1 MRQNGT
7 VVAEVPVVVVG
18 AGSSGLAAALSLRE
32 RGVRPLIIERADK
45 VASSWRT
52 RYDQLRLNTG
62 RQFSHLPGRRYP
74 RGTPTFPRR
83 DQVVDHIER
92 HAREFD
98 IRFNTT
104 LTRINSQSDGWRLE
118 TTAGDFDTRQVVVA
132 TGFDHTPHV
141 PDWPGMHSFNGA
153 LLHSSEYRN
162 PARYTDKRVLVVG
175 SGSSGM
181 EIAHDLVTGGAK
193 KVWIAVRTPPNIML
207 RSGPAGLPGDLIA
220 TPLYHLP
227 PRIADR
233 IAQRARLM
241 AMGDLTE
248 FGLPIPDEG
257 PFTRGRRLSVAPS
270 LVDMQ
275 VIDAIRERSIEV
287 VKPPESFNGDT
298 VSLLDGTRLQPD
310 AVICTTGY
318 RRGLDAVVGHLH
330 VLDEHGAPRVLAP
343 AAAAEGLRFLGF
355 LARPSMLGYAGR
367 LSRRMAKQI
376 VVELSG

>member
-1 MRQNGT
+1 
-7 VVAEVPVVVVG
+7 
-18 AGSSGLAAALSLRE
+18 
-32 RGVRPLIIERADK
+32 
-45 VASSWRT
+45 
-52 RYDQLRLNTG
+52 
-62 RQFSHLPGRRYP
+62 
-74 RGTPTFPRR
+74 
-83 DQVVDHIER
+83 
-92 HAREFD
+92 
-98 IRFNTT
+98 
-104 LTRINSQSDGWRLE
+104 LE

-132 TGFDHTPHV
+132 TGFDHSPHV
-141 PDWPGMHSFNGA
+141 PDWPGMHSFTGA

-181 EIAHDLVTGGAK
+181 EIAHDLVTGGAD
-193 KVWIAVRTPPNIML
+193 KVWIGVRTPPNIML

-233 IAQRARLM
+233 IARRARLM
-241 AMGDLTE
+241 AMGDMTE
-248 FGLPIPDEG
+248 FGLPVPDEG

-270 LVDMQ
+270 LVDME

-287 VKPPESFNGDT
+287 VKSPESFNGDT
-298 VSLLDGTRLQPD
+298 VSLVDGTQLQPD

-318 RRGLDAVVGHLH
+318 RRGLDAIVGHLD
-330 VLDEHGAPRVLAP
+330 VLDEHGAPRMLAP

-355 LARPSMLGYAGR
+355 LARPSMLGYAAR

-376 VVELSG
+376 VAELSG